1 MTIREWIRD
10 REISGFPTFSVEEIR
25 LALPHYSEQVIK
37 NDLFRISS
45 QGIIYPVYKGFYVI
59 IPPHYAAKRMVPPIY
74 YIDQLMSYLN
84 KPYYISLLNAAEIHG
99 AAHQRPQKFSVMSV
113 FPKSSVSQS
122 KNNTLVWVYRKEI
135 PTDFLLSK
143 NSETGVIYYSNAELT
158 ALDIVQYAHWSLN
171 GRNLSSTKTLFPTF
185 LAPPCNGSAIRFPN
199 PPSGIL
205 SWFGKKRSYESKEI
219 LPFRFIASVRM
230 ILPNRLTLIAGIASV
245 KKTHTCAPFPDLERS
260 MLHGTFQS
268 RQTETNANTSSL
280 YP

>member
-99 AAHQRPQKFSVMSV
+99 AAHQRPQKF
-113 FPKSSVSQS
+113 QS
-122 KNNTLVWVYRKEI
+122 LLFRNQRTIHLFGYTARKFQQI
-135 PTDFLLSK
+135 FCYQK
-143 NSETGVIYYSNAELT
+143 
-158 ALDIVQYAHWSLN
+158 
-171 GRNLSSTKTLFPTF
+171 
-185 LAPPCNGSAIRFPN
+185 
-199 PPSGIL
+199 IL
-205 SWFGKKRSYESKEI
+205 KQE
-219 LPFRFIASVRM
+219 
-230 ILPNRLTLIAGIASV
+230 
-245 KKTHTCAPFPDLERS
+245 
-260 MLHGTFQS
+260 
-268 RQTETNANTSSL
+268 
-280 YP
+280 

>member
-122 KNNTLVWVYRKEI
+122 KNNTLVWIYRKEI

-158 ALDIVQYAHWSLN
+158 ALDIVQYEQYIGGLSRASTILEELTEKLDFRGASNKLFGYTSIATIQRLGYILDEVLN
-171 GRNLSSTKTLFPTF
+171 AAEIADTLYMELTSYVKRFKYIPLTINKPKDCAERNNRWKIFVNTIIETD
-185 LAPPCNGSAIRFPN
+185 
-199 PPSGIL
+199 
-205 SWFGKKRSYESKEI
+205 EI
-219 LPFRFIASVRM
+219 
-230 ILPNRLTLIAGIASV
+230 
-245 KKTHTCAPFPDLERS
+245 
-260 MLHGTFQS
+260 
-268 RQTETNANTSSL
+268 
-280 YP
+280 

>member
-158 ALDIVQYAHWSLN
+158 ALDIVQ
-171 GRNLSSTKTLFPTF
+171 
-185 LAPPCNGSAIRFPN
+185 
-199 PPSGIL
+199 
-205 SWFGKKRSYESKEI
+205 
-219 LPFRFIASVRM
+219 
-230 ILPNRLTLIAGIASV
+230 
-245 KKTHTCAPFPDLERS
+245 
-260 MLHGTFQS
+260 
-268 RQTETNANTSSL
+268 
-280 YP
+280 